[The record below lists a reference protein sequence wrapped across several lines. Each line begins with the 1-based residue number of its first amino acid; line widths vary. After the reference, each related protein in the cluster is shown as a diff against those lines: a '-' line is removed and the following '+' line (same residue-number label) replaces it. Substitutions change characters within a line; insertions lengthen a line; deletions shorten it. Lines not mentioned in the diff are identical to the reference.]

1 LKTLELINQ
10 DLKKAMLNRDEL
22 GLSVLRM
29 LKSAL
34 KNTEIAVGHELE
46 DLEVLAVLEKQAKQ
60 RRDSADQ
67 YKNGGR
73 KELADKELNELK
85 IIEQY
90 LPKKMSRE
98 DLDKIVCEVISE
110 FGTCTASDMGKVI
123 KLVMGKAQ
131 GAADGRMISEV
142 VKEKLS

>member
-1 LKTLELINQ
+1 
-10 DLKKAMLNRDEL
+10 MLSRDEL
-22 GLSVLRM
+22 SLSVLRM

-73 KELADKELNELK
+73 EELAEKELNELK

-90 LPKKMSRE
+90 LPKKMSKE
-98 DLDKIVCEVISE
+98 DLEKVVCEVIGE

-131 GAADGRMISEV
+131 GTADGRMVSEV